1 MGNKCFIKFII
12 PCWSVQTTI
21 GEMLD
26 SILQQTFKDYHIVC
40 VEDKS
45 PDKTW
50 QVLQTYKKKY
60 PDKITL
66 IKNKHN
72 LGAAESRNQGYVQ
85 TKDTVP
91 SDFLWVVDGDDY
103 LAGEEVLQKIHDFAI
118 SNPQLDIINI
128 GWTFNG

>member
-21 GEMLD
+21 GKMLD

-66 IKNKHN
+66 IKNKQN
-72 LGAAESRNQGYVQ
+72 LGAAESRNQSYLQ
-85 TKDTVP
+85 TKDTIP
-91 SDFLWVVDGDDY
+91 SEYLWVVDGDDY
-103 LAGEEVLQKIHDFAI
+103 LADEDVLKDLH
-118 SNPQLDIINI
+118 
-128 GWTFNG
+128 

>member
-66 IKNKHN
+66 IKNKQN